1 MVLLGGWHSAPP
13 VNAKIAEAMFK
24 KFTSA
29 EKAKQ
34 LALQAETKAHS
45 LSLLYWYKSTNTDA
59 MQAETQM
66 HAAAAAMTHLT
77 SFSLWPSTTTP
88 ALPASASAAG
98 TDTRQGAPHTP
109 APHTPAP
116 HTPAPHTP
124 TPQHAASECE
134 RAAGESNVNIKI
146 AELKRLNEDAQ
157 HALQVLKLL
166 ALLVQKYKY

>member
-1 MVLLGGWHSAPP
+1 MVLLGGGHSVPP

-59 MQAETQM
+59 LQAETQM

-116 HTPAPHTP
+116 HIPAPHTP
-124 TPQHAASECE
+124 TSQHAASERE
-134 RAAGESNVNIKI
+134 RAAGESNANIKI